1 MTKST
6 AAMKIN
12 DFSLSRNLARP
23 RGQRIINFL
32 GKLIPS
38 VWLRVMFD
46 SDTMG
51 IAFGLG
57 LSQDLEIGDENWILY
72 RHSK

>member
-1 MTKST
+1 MILVFHFMT
-6 AAMKIN
+6 N
-12 DFSLSRNLARP
+12 PLLSLR
-23 RGQRIINFL
+23 
-32 GKLIPS
+32 
-38 VWLRVMFD
+38 LRVMFD

>member
-1 MTKST
+1 
-6 AAMKIN
+6 
-12 DFSLSRNLARP
+12 
-23 RGQRIINFL
+23 
-32 GKLIPS
+32 
-38 VWLRVMFD
+38 MFD